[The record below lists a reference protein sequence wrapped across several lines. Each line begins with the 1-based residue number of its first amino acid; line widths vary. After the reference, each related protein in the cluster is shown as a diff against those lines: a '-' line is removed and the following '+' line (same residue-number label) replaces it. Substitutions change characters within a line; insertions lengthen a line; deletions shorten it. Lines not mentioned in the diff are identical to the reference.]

1 MKRNRYKT
9 AMHSTTS
16 TRTGRG
22 LVTTLLAT
30 AFSLPCFAQQT
41 PPADDDLLDWL
52 MPVLLVAIKKN
63 QSAPPV
69 SETYSYD
76 ALGRIEKVTFSHGAT
91 VTYTYDLAGNRRAV
105 VRTAPT
111 SQR

>member
-1 MKRNRYKT
+1 MKTNRHKT
-9 AMHSTTS
+9 AIHSTTA
-16 TRTGRG
+16 TRTARELG
-22 LVTTLLAT
+22 TTFLAA
-30 AFSLPCFAQQT
+30 AFSLPCFAQQAPST
-41 PPADDDLLDWL
+41 DDDLLDWL
-52 MPVLLVAIKKN
+52 MPVILVAIKKN

-76 ALGRIEKVTFSHGAT
+76 ALGRIEKVTFSDGAT

-111 SQR
+111 SQK